1 MDIER
6 PTFQDVLLAKRLIAP
21 YLRATPLFR
30 YPALDQLMG
39 TALYVKHENHQPIG
53 AFKIRG
59 GINFM
64 AQLSA
69 EERARGAITASTG
82 NHGQSVA
89 YAARLFGVQAI
100 VGVPNGANPLKV
112 EAIQSLGAE
121 VLFHGNDFDE
131 ARLYVEDLAEE
142 RQMRYVHPANEKL
155 LIAGVATETLEILEE
170 QPEIDVIFV
179 PLGGGSGASGA
190 CIVAK
195 AVNPRIRV
203 IAVQAESA
211 PAAFQSWQR
220 GALVEAPTA
229 TFAEGL
235 ATRTGYTLPQSIL
248 RDLLDD
254 FVLVAEDEIRR
265 AMRLLIE
272 KTHNLAEGAG
282 AASLAAALK
291 MKDELHGKKV
301 AIVLSGGNTSIQ
313 HLRDALSM

>member
-112 EAIQSLGAE
+112 EAMQSLGAE

-179 PLGGGSGASGA
+179 PLGGGSGAAGS
-190 CIVAK
+190 CIA
-195 AVNPRIRV
+195 ADAMAPGTELIG
-203 IAVQAESA
+203 VQAEAA
-211 PAAFQSWQR
+211 PAAYLAWR
-220 GALVEAPTA
+220 DGRPTEDEMN
-229 TFAEGL
+229 TSAEGL
-235 ATRTGYTLPQSIL
+235 ATRTGYTLPQSIM

>member
-195 AVNPRIRV
+195 AVNPRVRV

>member
-112 EAIQSLGAE
+112 EAMQSLGAE

-195 AVNPRIRV
+195 AVNPRVRV

>member
-1 MDIER
+1 
-6 PTFQDVLLAKRLIAP
+6 
-21 YLRATPLFR
+21 
-30 YPALDQLMG
+30 
-39 TALYVKHENHQPIG
+39 
-53 AFKIRG
+53 
-59 GINFM
+59 M

-195 AVNPRIRV
+195 AINPRVRV